1 MKAVNILLIVVTIL
15 FGASMFYV
23 INTGLHNIAV
33 IAFRLG
39 CHSTG
44 ATFEVVQQCREMA
57 EEKTKW

>member
-1 MKAVNILLIVVTIL
+1 MKAVNIFLIVVTIL

-33 IAFRLG
+33 TAFRLG

-44 ATFEVVQQCREMA
+44 ATFEVIEKCREMA